1 MDNTTLKIIEEIIT
15 KGTDKMKPYRDY
27 YNICLQDTKSHIDN
41 LKWLEKE
48 CLKAQNKAYVNSD
61 YGKSGDFYELRK
73 DIFTALAIYDFD
85 SFLIALEWN
94 RKPEQRFYL
103 PRRKV
108 LKVAVD
114 AIQDLEDDKL
124 DELFL
129 SQPPRTG
136 KSTLMIF
143 AMTWKMGKDSEMS
156 NLYSAYS
163 DKITSKF
170 YDGCL
175 EVLTDRDTYR
185 WKEIFYGYDTGFGFN
200 DKPETDGKD
209 LTINIGRSKH
219 YPTVTARSVHGTLNG
234 SCDATGWIISDDLVS
249 GIDEA
254 INNDRMVSLWQIVD
268 NNLVTRGKGNTK
280 FIWEGTRW
288 SNSDPIGLRIEVLDR
303 EENKHIRR
311 KIINIPALND
321 EGESNFD
328 YDYGVGFNTAYYQS
342 RRASFEHNQD
352 IASWN
357 AQYQGA
363 PIEREGTVF
372 DSADMNY
379 YNGELP
385 DEKNLVRKF
394 IVVDPAF
401 GGGDFVAAPVCYQY
415 TDGSI
420 FIPDLVYNNGEKNVT
435 QKLIVDKIIEHGLT
449 AMRIECNKMTK
460 SYAEEIERALEKKG
474 VKINIV
480 TKAAP
485 NNQAKEM
492 RIFDNAPTIR
502 QFYFLNEHKR
512 DNPYITFMCNVY
524 SFRVTGHNKHDDAP
538 DSLAM
543 VADFIEKPT
552 AAKVEV
558 FKRPW

>member
-1 MDNTTLKIIEEIIT
+1 MSDMLPMIASAIKKEP
-15 KGTDKMKPYRDY
+15 DKFKYYRDY
-27 YNICLQDTKSHIDN
+27 YNVCLQDTKENINS

-48 CLKAQNKAYVNSD
+48 CLKAQNKAYVKGNLDIS
-61 YGKSGDFYELRK
+61 SDFYELRR
-73 DIFTALAIYDFD
+73 DIFTALALFDFD
-85 SFLIALEWN
+85 SYLIALEWN

-114 AIQDLEDDKL
+114 AIQSLENDEL

-143 AMTWKMGKDSEMS
+143 AMTWKAGKDSEMS

-163 DKITSKF
+163 DKITTAF
-170 YDGCL
+170 YNGCL
-175 EVLTDRDTYR
+175 EVITDRVTYR
-185 WKEIFYGYDTGFGFN
+185 WNEIFRGFDEPKTN
-200 DKPETDGKD
+200 GKD
-209 LTINIGRSKH
+209 LTFDIGRKKH
-219 YPTVTARSVHGTLNG
+219 YPSVTARSVHGTLNG

-254 INNDRMVSLWQIVD
+254 INKDRLVSLWQIVD
-268 NNLVTRGKGNTK
+268 NNLVTRGKGKTK

-288 SNSDPIGLRIEVLDR
+288 SNSDPIGLRLEVLER
-303 EENKHIRR
+303 EENKRIRR

-321 EGESNFD
+321 NDESNFD
-328 YDYGVGFNTAYYQS
+328 YDYGVGFDTAYYLS
-342 RRASFEHNQD
+342 RRASFDHNQD

-357 AQYQGA
+357 AQYQGS

-372 DSADMNY
+372 ESADMNY
-379 YNGELP
+379 YNGGLP
-385 DEKNLVRKF
+385 DDSMLVRKF
-394 IVVDPAF
+394 MVCDPAF

-420 FIPDLVYNNGEKNVT
+420 YIVDVVYDNGEKDVT
-435 QKLIVDKIIEHGLT
+435 QKLIVDKVIEHGVSAL
-449 AMRIECNKMTK
+449 RIECNKMTK
-460 SYAEEIERALEKKG
+460 SYAEEIERALEKKNH
-474 VKINIV
+474 KINII

-492 RIFDNAPTIR
+492 RIFDKAPTIR
-502 QFYFLNEHKR
+502 QFYFLDEGKR
-512 DNPYITFMCNVY
+512 SKPYITFMCNVY

-543 VADFIEKPT
+543 VADFIERGGS
-552 AAKVEV
+552 AKVEV

>member
-1 MDNTTLKIIEEIIT
+1 MSSNLLKIIEDVIK
-15 KGTDKMKPYRDY
+15 KGAVDVKPYRDY
-27 YNICLQDTKSHIDN
+27 YDLCLQDTKKNIKE
-41 LKWLEKE
+41 LKWLENQALE
-48 CLKAQNKAYVNSD
+48 AQNKAYVNKD

-73 DIFTALAIYDFD
+73 NIFTALAPFDFD
-85 SFLIALEWN
+85 SYLIALEWN

-143 AMTWKMGKDSEMS
+143 AMTWKAGKDSEMS

-163 DKITSKF
+163 DKITTAF
-170 YDGCL
+170 YNGCL
-175 EVLTDRDTYR
+175 EVINDRVTYR
-185 WKEIFYGYDTGFGFN
+185 WNEIFYGFDEPKTN
-200 DKPETDGKD
+200 GKD
-209 LTINIGRSKH
+209 LTFDIGRKKH
-219 YPTVTARSVHGTLNG
+219 YPSVTARSVHGTLNG

-254 INNDRMVSLWQIVD
+254 INKDRLVSLWQIVD
-268 NNLVTRGKGNTK
+268 NNLVTRGKNKTK

-288 SNSDPIGLRIEVLDR
+288 ANSDPIGLRLEVLQR
-303 EENKHIRR
+303 EENKHIRY
-311 KIINIPALND
+311 KVINLPALNEKD
-321 EGESNFD
+321 ESNFD
-328 YDYGVGFNTAYYQS
+328 YEYGVGFTTEYYLS
-342 RRASFEHNQD
+342 RRASFEYNQD

-357 AQYQGA
+357 AQYQGE

-372 DSADMNY
+372 ESADMNY

-385 DEKNLVRKF
+385 PDDMLVRKF
-394 IVVDPAF
+394 MVVDPSF
-401 GGGDFVAAPVCYQY
+401 GGGDFTAAPVVYQY
-415 TDGSI
+415 SDGS
-420 FIPDLVYNNGEKNVT
+420 VYVVDVVYDNGDKTIT
-435 QKLIVDKIIEHGLT
+435 QKLLVDAIQTYGVQ
-449 AMRIECNKMTK
+449 AVRFECNKMTM
-460 SYAEEIERALEKKG
+460 SYKEEVERALEKKG
-474 VKINIV
+474 IKINLL
-480 TKAAP
+480 TKTAP
-485 NNQAKEM
+485 NNQSKEA
-492 RIFDNAPTIR
+492 RIFDKAPFIR
-502 QFYFLNEHKR
+502 QFYFLEENKR
-512 DNPYITFMCNVY
+512 SKAYKTFMVNVY

-543 VADFIEKPT
+543 AADFIERPVS
-552 AAKVEV
+552 AKVEV